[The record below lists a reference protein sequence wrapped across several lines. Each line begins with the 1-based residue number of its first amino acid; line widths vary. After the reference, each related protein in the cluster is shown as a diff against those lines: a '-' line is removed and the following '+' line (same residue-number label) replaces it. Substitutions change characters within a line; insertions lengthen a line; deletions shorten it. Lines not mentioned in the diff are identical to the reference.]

1 MSTGN
6 NSIDRMIKVQKQ
18 FESEIK
24 GKDIPQREQISML
37 LKMCTDAELGIRAF
51 DYLEG
56 FLILRKVDMN

>member
-18 FESEIK
+18 FEAETE
-24 GKDIPQREQISML
+24 GKKLYQKEKISIL
-37 LKMCTDAELGIRAF
+37 LKLCADAELGMRAF

-56 FLILRKVDMN
+56 FLILRKVEMR